1 MRADIKKT
9 VNIIADFLPGLMSGV
24 QLVFFA
30 KHNITSSQFVT
41 LMAMFHQG
49 RCTMGQLS
57 SGLRVRMPTVTGL
70 INRLMK
76 LDMVERVAGQQDRR
90 KVFVELSPKG
100 RNLIKE
106 FKKVVKQRWGGLL
119 ITLKPEEVRA
129 YGKMLEKLS
138 KHITE
143 QAPRG

>member
-1 MRADIKKT
+1 MRADIKRT

-24 QLVFFA
+24 QLIFFA

-70 INRLMK
+70 IDRLIK

-100 RNLIKE
+100 RSLIKE

-119 ITLKPEEVRA
+119 IALEPEEVRA
-129 YGKMLEKLS
+129 YGKILEKLS
-138 KHITE
+138 IQMRVKKE
-143 QAPRG
+143 KQ